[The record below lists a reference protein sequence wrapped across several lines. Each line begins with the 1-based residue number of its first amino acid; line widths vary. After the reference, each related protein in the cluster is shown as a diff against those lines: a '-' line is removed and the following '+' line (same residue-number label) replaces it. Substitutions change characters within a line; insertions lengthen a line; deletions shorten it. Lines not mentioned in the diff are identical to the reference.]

1 MNRMMSLLLMVMMV
15 LAACGSEESYQTI
28 DIEDVQTKVDE
39 GYTVLDVREVSEFEA
54 GHIPG
59 ASNKPLS
66 ELQQGNIEGLD
77 SKERYIVICQS
88 GNRSKQ
94 ASDILSKEKFEI
106 VNVSEGMSSWT
117 GEVE

>member
-1 MNRMMSLLLMVMMV
+1 MSLILMVMMV
-15 LAACGSEESYQTI
+15 LAACGSKESYQTI
-28 DIEDVQTKVDE
+28 DIDDVQTKVDD

-59 ASNKPLS
+59 ANNKPLS
-66 ELQQGNIEGLD
+66 ELQQGDLEGLD

-106 VNVSEGMSSWT
+106 VNVSKGMSSWT